1 MQIIADRPHAPGD
14 HLFSDGRFGF
24 AAHAAAEGD
33 GLRVEDV
40 GTYMLAVPYD
50 PETIQPGASVYLGED
65 GSLTLDETPRRV
77 GTVRFASGADLAV
90 AINE

>member
-14 HLFSDGRFGF
+14 HVHDGARFGF
-24 AAHAAAEGD
+24 AAHAAAQGD
-33 GLRVEDV
+33 ELRVEDV
-40 GTYMLAVPYD
+40 GTYMLAVPHD
-50 PETIQPGASVYLGED
+50 PETIQPGASVYLSED
-65 GSLTLDETPRRV
+65 GSMTLEETDRRV